1 MSVSDD
7 ESGIS
12 IGGVFR
18 HVVQMRWGDLDALNH
33 LNNAMY
39 FRYLEE
45 ARMQMFMR
53 CGRSPDRL
61 GVLAHVSC
69 DFLRPLLYPAD
80 VVISLTLTRIGRTS
94 MAFDTRFER
103 LDEPGTLYAQ
113 GHNVIVGTSAATGR
127 PTPWTA
133 EELAGL
139 KALLEP
145 GGETGG

>member
-1 MSVSDD
+1 MSASDG
-7 ESGIS
+7 ESCIS
-12 IGGVFR
+12 IGGVFK

-53 CGRSPDRL
+53 CGRPQDRL

-80 VVISLTLTRIGRTS
+80 VVISLTLTKVGRTS

-103 LDEPGTLYAQ
+103 LDEPGTVYAQ
-113 GHNVIVGTSAATGR
+113 GHNVIVGTSASTGR
-127 PTPWTA
+127 PMPWT
-133 EELAGL
+133 EQELAGL
-139 KALLEP
+139 DALLFP
-145 GGETGG
+145 DRNG